1 MNGSGPIRVLLADD
15 HPLVRAG
22 VRKVLEQQAR
32 VTVVGEAG
40 DGDEALK
47 LLAELEPDLLVL
59 DLNMPNRDGFAV
71 LREARDAAPGV
82 RILVLTMHSSVEYV
96 ARAVRE
102 GADGYLL
109 KDTAVQDLAA
119 AIESVTAGRPYYSE
133 PAQRSLAD
141 SLRRPVADASSR
153 LERLT
158 AREREV
164 LEGVARGRTT
174 KEIAAE
180 FNISARTVET
190 HRAAIMRKL
199 DIRSV
204 ALLTQFAIREGLIE
218 PPPGT

>member
-1 MNGSGPIRVLLADD
+1 VLIADD

-22 VRKVLEQQAR
+22 VRKVLEQQPL

-40 DGDEALK
+40 DGEEALK
-47 LLAELEPDLLVL
+47 LLRELDPDLLVL

-82 RILVLTMHSSVEYV
+82 RILVLTMHASVEYV

-109 KDTAVQDLAA
+109 KDTAVKDLAA

-133 PAQRSLAD
+133 PAQRALAD
-141 SLRRPVADASSR
+141 SLRRPSDESSR
-153 LERLT
+153 LSRLT

-164 LEGVARGRTT
+164 LAGVARGQTT
-174 KEIAAE
+174 KEIASE
-180 FNISARTVET
+180 FSISTRTVET

-199 DIRSV
+199 DIRSI

-218 PPPGT
+218 PPPGA

>member
-1 MNGSGPIRVLLADD
+1 MSSRAPIRVLLADD

-22 VRKVLEQQAR
+22 VRKVLEQQPA
-32 VTVVGEAG
+32 VSIVGEAG
-40 DGDEALK
+40 DGDEALR

-96 ARAVRE
+96 SRAVRE

-109 KDTAVQDLAA
+109 KDTAVRDLAA

-133 PAQRSLAD
+133 PAQRALAD
-141 SLRRPVADASSR
+141 SVRRPADAAPP

-164 LEGVARGRTT
+164 LAGVARGRTT

-180 FNISARTVET
+180 FNISTRTVET

-199 DIRSV
+199 EIRSV
-204 ALLTQFAIREGLIE
+204 ALLTQFAIRAGLIE
-218 PPPGT
+218 PPPS

>member
-1 MNGSGPIRVLLADD
+1 MSSRAPIRVLLADD

-22 VRKVLEQQAR
+22 VRKVLEQQPA
-32 VTVVGEAG
+32 VSIVGEAG
-40 DGDEALK
+40 DGDEALR

-96 ARAVRE
+96 SRAVRE

-109 KDTAVQDLAA
+109 KDTAVRDLAA

-133 PAQRSLAD
+133 PAQRALAD
-141 SLRRPVADASSR
+141 SVRRPADAAPP

-164 LEGVARGRTT
+164 LAGVARGQTT

-180 FNISARTVET
+180 FNISTRTVET

-199 DIRSV
+199 EIRSV
-204 ALLTQFAIREGLIE
+204 ALLTQFAIRAGLIE
-218 PPPGT
+218 PPPS

>member
-1 MNGSGPIRVLLADD
+1 MNDRGPVRVLLADD

-22 VRKVLEQQAR
+22 IRKVLEQQR
-32 VTVVGEAG
+32 DVTVVGEAG

-47 LLAELEPDLLVL
+47 LLAELEPDLIVL

-119 AIESVTAGRPYYSE
+119 AIASVTAGRPYYSE
-133 PAQRSLAD
+133 PAQRALAD
-141 SLRRPVADASSR
+141 SIRRPVVEPSR
-153 LERLT
+153 LDRLT

-164 LEGVARGRTT
+164 LAGVARGHTT
-174 KEIAAE
+174 KEIASE

-218 PPPGT
+218 PPPTP

>member
-1 MNGSGPIRVLLADD
+1 MKEGASVRVLLADD

-22 VRKVLEQQAR
+22 IRKVLEQQPA
-32 VTVVGEAG
+32 VEVVGEAG

-47 LLAELEPDLLVL
+47 LLGELEPDLLVL

-71 LREARDAAPGV
+71 LRDARDAAPGV
-82 RILVLTMHSSVEYV
+82 RILVLTMHASVEYV
-96 ARAVRE
+96 SRAVRE

-119 AIESVTAGRPYYSE
+119 AIVSVTAGRPYYSE
-133 PAQRSLAD
+133 VAQRALAD
-141 SLRRPVADASSR
+141 SVRRPADQPSR
-153 LERLT
+153 LDRLT
-158 AREREV
+158 SREREV
-164 LEGVARGRTT
+164 LVGVARGQTT
-174 KEIAAE
+174 KEIASE
-180 FNISARTVET
+180 FNISTRTVET

-218 PPPGT
+218 PPPAS

>member
-1 MNGSGPIRVLLADD
+1 VLIADD

-22 VRKVLEQQAR
+22 VRKVLEQQPL

-40 DGDEALK
+40 DGEEALK
-47 LLAELEPDLLVL
+47 MLRELDPDLLVL

-82 RILVLTMHSSVEYV
+82 RILVLTMHASVEYV
-96 ARAVRE
+96 VRAVRE

-109 KDTAVQDLAA
+109 KDTAVLDLAA

-141 SLRRPVADASSR
+141 SLRRPADESSR
-153 LERLT
+153 LARLT

-164 LEGVARGRTT
+164 LAGVARGQTT
-174 KEIAAE
+174 KEMASE
-180 FNISARTVET
+180 FSISTRTVET

-204 ALLTQFAIREGLIE
+204 ALLTQFAIREGLVE
-218 PPPGT
+218 PPPGA

>member
-1 MNGSGPIRVLLADD
+1 MSARKPIRVLLADD

-22 VRKVLEQQAR
+22 VRKVLEQQPS

-40 DGDEALK
+40 DGEEALK
-47 LLAELEPDLLVL
+47 LLRELEPDLLVL

-82 RILVLTMHSSVEYV
+82 RILVLTMHASVEYV
-96 ARAVRE
+96 SRAVRE

-119 AIESVTAGRPYYSE
+119 AIDSVTGGHPYYSE
-133 PAQRSLAD
+133 PAQRALAD
-141 SLRRPVADASSR
+141 SVRRPADESSR

-164 LEGVARGRTT
+164 LAGVARGQTT

-180 FNISARTVET
+180 FNISTRTVET

>member
-82 RILVLTMHSSVEYV
+82 RILVLTMHSAVEYV

-133 PAQRSLAD
+133 PAQRALAD
-141 SLRRPVADASSR
+141 SLRRPVTDEASR
-153 LERLT
+153 LDRLT

-164 LEGVARGRTT
+164 LVGVARGQTT

>member
-1 MNGSGPIRVLLADD
+1 MSPRAPVRVLLADD

-22 VRKVLEQQAR
+22 VRKVLEQQPL

-40 DGDEALK
+40 DGEEALK
-47 LLAELEPDLLVL
+47 LLRELDPDLLVL

-82 RILVLTMHSSVEYV
+82 RILVLTMHASVEYV

-109 KDTAVQDLAA
+109 KDTAVKDLAA

-133 PAQRSLAD
+133 PAQRALAD
-141 SLRRPVADASSR
+141 SLRRPSDESSR
-153 LERLT
+153 LGRLT

-164 LEGVARGRTT
+164 LAGVARGQTT
-174 KEIAAE
+174 KEIASE
-180 FNISARTVET
+180 FSISTRTVET

-199 DIRSV
+199 DIRSI

-218 PPPGT
+218 PPPGA

>member
-1 MNGSGPIRVLLADD
+1 MNARRPIRVLLADD

-22 VRKVLEQQAR
+22 VRKVLEQQPS

-40 DGDEALK
+40 DGAEALR
-47 LLAELEPDLLVL
+47 LLAELDPDLLVL
-59 DLNMPNRDGFAV
+59 DLNMPHRDGFAV

-96 ARAVRE
+96 SRAVRE

-119 AIESVTAGRPYYSE
+119 AIESVIAGRPYYSE
-133 PAQRSLAD
+133 PAQRALAD
-141 SLRRPVADASSR
+141 SVRRPADDSSR
-153 LERLT
+153 LGRLT

-164 LEGVARGRTT
+164 LAGVARGRTT
-174 KEIAAE
+174 KEIASD
-180 FNISARTVET
+180 FSISARTVET

-218 PPPGT
+218 PPPAP

>member
-1 MNGSGPIRVLLADD
+1 MNARAPIRVLLADD

-22 VRKVLEQQAR
+22 VRKVLEQQPG

-40 DGDEALK
+40 DGDEALR
-47 LLAELEPDLLVL
+47 LLAELDPDLLLL
-59 DLNMPNRDGFAV
+59 DLNMPHRDGFAV

-133 PAQRSLAD
+133 PAQRALAD
-141 SLRRPVADASSR
+141 SVRRPADGSSR
-153 LERLT
+153 LDRLT

-164 LEGVARGRTT
+164 LAGVARGHTT
-174 KEIAAE
+174 KEIASE

-204 ALLTQFAIREGLIE
+204 ALLTQFAIREGLIQ
-218 PPPGT
+218 PPPAT

>member
-1 MNGSGPIRVLLADD
+1 MNGSEPIRVLLADD

-22 VRKVLEQQAR
+22 VRKVLEQQTR
-32 VTVVGEAG
+32 VTVVGEAD
-40 DGDEALK
+40 DGDEALN

-133 PAQRSLAD
+133 PAQRALAD
-141 SLRRPVADASSR
+141 SLRRPVVDESSR

-218 PPPGT
+218 PPPAT

>member
-1 MNGSGPIRVLLADD
+1 MNARTPIRVLLADD

-22 VRKVLEQQAR
+22 VRKVLEQQPS

-40 DGDEALK
+40 DGEEALK
-47 LLAELEPDLLVL
+47 LLRELDPDLLVL

-82 RILVLTMHSSVEYV
+82 RILVLTMHASVEYV
-96 ARAVRE
+96 SRAVRE

-119 AIESVTAGRPYYSE
+119 AIESVTGGRPYYSE
-133 PAQRSLAD
+133 PAQRALAD
-141 SLRRPVADASSR
+141 SLRRPADESSR
-153 LERLT
+153 LDRLT

-164 LEGVARGRTT
+164 LAGVARGQTT
-174 KEIAAE
+174 KEIASE
-180 FNISARTVET
+180 FNISTRTVET

-218 PPPGT
+218 PPPAS

>member
-1 MNGSGPIRVLLADD
+1 MSPRAAVRVLLADD

-22 VRKVLEQQAR
+22 VRKVLEQQPL

-40 DGDEALK
+40 DGEEALK
-47 LLAELEPDLLVL
+47 LLRELDPDLLVL

-82 RILVLTMHSSVEYV
+82 RILVLTMHASVEYV

-109 KDTAVQDLAA
+109 KDTAVKDLAA

-133 PAQRSLAD
+133 PAQRALAD
-141 SLRRPVADASSR
+141 SLRRPADESSR
-153 LERLT
+153 LGRLT

-164 LEGVARGRTT
+164 LAGVARGQTT
-174 KEIAAE
+174 KEIASE
-180 FNISARTVET
+180 FNISTRTVET

-199 DIRSV
+199 DIRSI

-218 PPPGT
+218 PPPGA

>member
-1 MNGSGPIRVLLADD
+1 MNERKPVRVLLADD

-22 VRKVLEQQAR
+22 VRKVLEQQPL

-40 DGDEALK
+40 DGDEALR
-47 LLAELEPDLLVL
+47 LVAELEPDLLLL

-71 LREARDAAPGV
+71 LREARDASPGL
-82 RILVLTMHSSVEYV
+82 RILVLTMHASVEYV

-133 PAQRSLAD
+133 LAQRALAD
-141 SLRRPVADASSR
+141 SVRHPAEASTR

-164 LEGVARGRTT
+164 LIGVARGLTT
-174 KEIAAE
+174 KEIASE
-180 FNISARTVET
+180 FNISTRTVET

-218 PPPGT
+218 GPPAA

>member
-32 VTVVGEAG
+32 VAVVGEAG

-133 PAQRSLAD
+133 PAQRALAD
-141 SLRRPVADASSR
+141 SLRRPAADESSR

>member
-133 PAQRSLAD
+133 PAQRALAD
-141 SLRRPVADASSR
+141 SLRRPAADESSR

>member
-1 MNGSGPIRVLLADD
+1 MTGSGPIRVLLADD

-133 PAQRSLAD
+133 PAQRALAD
-141 SLRRPVADASSR
+141 SLRRPAADESSR

>member
-1 MNGSGPIRVLLADD
+1 MTGSGPIRVLLADD

-47 LLAELEPDLLVL
+47 LLAELDPDLLVL

-71 LREARDAAPGV
+71 LREARDVAPGV

-133 PAQRSLAD
+133 PAQRALAD

>member
-1 MNGSGPIRVLLADD
+1 MSEREPVRVLLADD

-22 VRKVLEQQAR
+22 VRKVLETLPA

-40 DGDEALK
+40 DGDEALRM
-47 LLAELEPDLLVL
+47 LAELEPDLLVL
-59 DLNMPNRDGFAV
+59 DLNMPQRDGFAV

-82 RILVLTMHSSVEYV
+82 RILVLTMHASVEYV

-119 AIESVTAGRPYYSE
+119 AIESVVGGHPYYSE
-133 PAQRSLAD
+133 IAQRALAD
-141 SLRRPVADASSR
+141 SIRRPSDESQR

-164 LEGVARGRTT
+164 LIGVAKGLTT

-180 FNISARTVET
+180 FNISTRTVET

-218 PPPGT
+218 PPPAS

>member
-1 MNGSGPIRVLLADD
+1 MSPRGPVRVLLADD

-22 VRKVLEQQAR
+22 VRKVLEQQPL

-40 DGDEALK
+40 DGEEALK
-47 LLAELEPDLLVL
+47 LLRELDPDLLVL

-82 RILVLTMHSSVEYV
+82 RILVLTMHASVEYV

-109 KDTAVQDLAA
+109 KDTAVKDLAA

-133 PAQRSLAD
+133 PAQKALAD
-141 SLRRPVADASSR
+141 LLRRPADESSR
-153 LERLT
+153 LGRLT

-164 LEGVARGRTT
+164 LAGVARGQTT
-174 KEIAAE
+174 KEIASE
-180 FNISARTVET
+180 FSISTRTVET

-199 DIRSV
+199 DIRSI
-204 ALLTQFAIREGLIE
+204 ALLTQFAISEGMIE
-218 PPPGT
+218 PPPGA

>member
-1 MNGSGPIRVLLADD
+1 MTGSGPIRVLLADD

-71 LREARDAAPGV
+71 LREARDVAPGV

>member
-1 MNGSGPIRVLLADD
+1 VSDRRKIRVVLADD

-22 VRKVLEQQAR
+22 VRKVLEQQPDLI
-32 VTVVGEAG
+32 VVGEAG
-40 DGDEALK
+40 DGDEALEM
-47 LLAELEPDLLVL
+47 LTSLEPDLLVL

-71 LREARDAAPGV
+71 LRDARDAAPGV
-82 RILVLTMHSSVEYV
+82 RILVLTMHASVEYV

-133 PAQRSLAD
+133 LAQRALAD
-141 SLRRPVADASSR
+141 SVRRPAEESSR
-153 LERLT
+153 LVRLT

-164 LEGVARGRTT
+164 LIGVARGLTT
-174 KEIAAE
+174 KEIASE
-180 FNISARTVET
+180 FDISTRTVET

-204 ALLTQFAIREGLIE
+204 ALLTQFAIREGLLE
-218 PPPGT
+218 APPAP

>member
-1 MNGSGPIRVLLADD
+1 MNARTPVRVLLADD

-22 VRKVLEQQAR
+22 IRKVLEQQPT

-40 DGDEALK
+40 DGDEALRM
-47 LLAELEPDLLVL
+47 LAELEPDLLVL

-82 RILVLTMHSSVEYV
+82 RILVLTMHASVEYV
-96 ARAVRE
+96 SRAVRE

-119 AIESVTAGRPYYSE
+119 AVASVTSGHPYYSE
-133 PAQRSLAD
+133 MAQRALAD
-141 SLRRPVADASSR
+141 SVRRPADESSR
-153 LERLT
+153 LDRLT
-158 AREREV
+158 SREREV
-164 LEGVARGRTT
+164 LAGVARGQTT
-174 KEIAAE
+174 KEIAAD
-180 FNISARTVET
+180 FNISTRTVET

-218 PPPGT
+218 PPPTS

>member
-1 MNGSGPIRVLLADD
+1 MSARRPVRVLLADD

-22 VRKVLEQQAR
+22 IRKVLEQQPA
-32 VTVVGEAG
+32 VEVVGEAG
-40 DGDEALK
+40 DGNEALR
-47 LLAELEPDLLVL
+47 LLGELEPDLLVL

-71 LREARDAAPGV
+71 LREARDVAPGV

-96 ARAVRE
+96 SRAVRE

-119 AIESVTAGRPYYSE
+119 AIDSVIGGRPYYSE
-133 PAQRSLAD
+133 PAQRALAD
-141 SLRRPVADASSR
+141 SVRRPAEESSR
-153 LERLT
+153 LDRLT

-164 LEGVARGRTT
+164 LAAVARGRTT

-204 ALLTQFAIREGLIE
+204 ALLTQFAIRERLIE
-218 PPPGT
+218 PPPGP

>member
-1 MNGSGPIRVLLADD
+1 MNDRPAIRVLLADD

-22 VRKVLEQQAR
+22 VRKVLEQQPG

-40 DGDEALK
+40 DGDEALRM
-47 LLAELEPDLLVL
+47 LAELEPDLLVL
-59 DLNMPNRDGFAV
+59 DLNMPHRDGFAV

-82 RILVLTMHSSVEYV
+82 RILVLTMHASVEYV

-119 AIESVTAGRPYYSE
+119 AIVSVTGGHPYYSE
-133 PAQRSLAD
+133 LAQSALAASIRQPAE
-141 SLRRPVADASSR
+141 DAGR
-153 LERLT
+153 LDRLT

-164 LEGVARGRTT
+164 LVGVARGLTT

-180 FNISARTVET
+180 FNISTRTVET

-218 PPPGT
+218 APPAP

>member
-1 MNGSGPIRVLLADD
+1 MSPRGPVRVLLADD

-22 VRKVLEQQAR
+22 VRKVLEQQPL

-40 DGDEALK
+40 DGEEALK
-47 LLAELEPDLLVL
+47 LLRELDPDLLVL

-82 RILVLTMHSSVEYV
+82 RILVLTMHASVEYV

-109 KDTAVQDLAA
+109 KDTAVKDLAA
-119 AIESVTAGRPYYSE
+119 AIESVNAGRPYYSE
-133 PAQRSLAD
+133 PAQRALAD
-141 SLRRPVADASSR
+141 SLRRPADESSH
-153 LERLT
+153 LDRLT

-164 LEGVARGRTT
+164 LAGVARGQTT
-174 KEIAAE
+174 KELASE
-180 FNISARTVET
+180 FNISTRTVET

-199 DIRSV
+199 EIRSI
-204 ALLTQFAIREGLIE
+204 ALLTQFAIREGLLE
-218 PPPGT
+218 PPPGA

>member
-1 MNGSGPIRVLLADD
+1 MKERTPVRVLLADD

-22 VRKVLEQQAR
+22 IRKVLEQQPSVA
-32 VTVVGEAG
+32 VVGEAG
-40 DGDEALK
+40 DGEEALR
-47 LLAELEPDLLVL
+47 LLGELEPDLLVL

-82 RILVLTMHSSVEYV
+82 RILVLTMHASIEYV
-96 ARAVRE
+96 SRAVRE

-119 AIESVTAGRPYYSE
+119 AIDSVTRGRPYYSE
-133 PAQRSLAD
+133 VAQRALAE
-141 SLRRPVADASSR
+141 SVRRPAEESSR
-153 LERLT
+153 LGRLT
-158 AREREV
+158 SREREV
-164 LEGVARGRTT
+164 LAAVARGQTT
-174 KEIAAE
+174 KEIASE
-180 FNISARTVET
+180 FNISTRTVET

-218 PPPGT
+218 PPPVV

>member
-1 MNGSGPIRVLLADD
+1 MNARPPIRVLLADD

-22 VRKVLEQQAR
+22 VRKVLEQQPS

-82 RILVLTMHSSVEYV
+82 RILVLTMHASVEYV
-96 ARAVRE
+96 SRAVRE

-133 PAQRSLAD
+133 PAQRALAD
-141 SLRRPVADASSR
+141 SVRRPADEASR
-153 LERLT
+153 LDRLT

-164 LEGVARGRTT
+164 LVGVARGQTT
-174 KEIAAE
+174 KEIASD

-204 ALLTQFAIREGLIE
+204 ALLTQFAIREGLIA
-218 PPPGT
+218 PPPAS

>member
-1 MNGSGPIRVLLADD
+1 MKEGASVRVLLADD

-22 VRKVLEQQAR
+22 IRKVLEQQPA
-32 VTVVGEAG
+32 VEVVGEAG

-47 LLAELEPDLLVL
+47 LLGELEPDLLVL

-71 LREARDAAPGV
+71 LRDARDAAPGV
-82 RILVLTMHSSVEYV
+82 RILVLTMHASVEYV
-96 ARAVRE
+96 SRAVRE

-119 AIESVTAGRPYYSE
+119 AIASVTAGRPYYSE
-133 PAQRSLAD
+133 VAQRALAD
-141 SLRRPVADASSR
+141 SLRRPSDQASR
-153 LERLT
+153 LDRLT
-158 AREREV
+158 SREREV
-164 LEGVARGRTT
+164 LVGVARGQTT

-180 FNISARTVET
+180 FNISTRTVET

-218 PPPGT
+218 PPPAS

>member
-1 MNGSGPIRVLLADD
+1 VSPRQPVRVLLADD

-22 VRKVLEQQAR
+22 VRKVLEQQPL

-40 DGDEALK
+40 DGVEALK
-47 LLAELEPDLLVL
+47 LLRELDPDLLVL

-82 RILVLTMHSSVEYV
+82 RILVLTMHASVEYV

-109 KDTAVQDLAA
+109 KDTAVKDLAA

-133 PAQRSLAD
+133 PAQQALAD
-141 SLRRPVADASSR
+141 SLRRPADESSR
-153 LERLT
+153 LGRLT

-164 LEGVARGRTT
+164 LAGVARGQTT
-174 KEIAAE
+174 KEIASE
-180 FNISARTVET
+180 FNISTRTVET

-199 DIRSV
+199 DIRSI

-218 PPPGT
+218 APPGA

>member
-1 MNGSGPIRVLLADD
+1 MNARTPIRVLLADD

-22 VRKVLEQQAR
+22 VRKVLEQQPS

-40 DGDEALK
+40 DGDEALR

-71 LREARDAAPGV
+71 LREARDVSPGV

-119 AIESVTAGRPYYSE
+119 AIESVTSGRPYYSE
-133 PAQRSLAD
+133 PAQRALAD
-141 SLRRPVADASSR
+141 SVRRPADESSR
-153 LERLT
+153 LDRLT

-164 LEGVARGRTT
+164 LAGVARGHTT
-174 KEIAAE
+174 KEIASE

-199 DIRSV
+199 DIRSI

-218 PPPGT
+218 PPPAS

>member
-47 LLAELEPDLLVL
+47 LLAELDPDLLVL

-71 LREARDAAPGV
+71 LREARDVAPGV

-133 PAQRSLAD
+133 PAQRALAD
-141 SLRRPVADASSR
+141 SLRRPAADASSR

>member
-1 MNGSGPIRVLLADD
+1 MSEREPVRVVLADD

-22 VRKVLEQQAR
+22 VRKVLETLPA

-40 DGDEALK
+40 DGDEALRM
-47 LLAELEPDLLVL
+47 LAELEPDLLVL
-59 DLNMPNRDGFAV
+59 DLNMPQRDGFAV

-82 RILVLTMHSSVEYV
+82 RILVLTMHASVEYV

-119 AIESVTAGRPYYSE
+119 AIESVVGGRPYYSE
-133 PAQRSLAD
+133 IAQRALAD
-141 SLRRPVADASSR
+141 SIRHPNDESTR

-164 LEGVARGRTT
+164 LIGVAKGLTT
-174 KEIAAE
+174 KEIASE
-180 FNISARTVET
+180 FNISTRTVET

-218 PPPGT
+218 GPPAS

>member
-1 MNGSGPIRVLLADD
+1 MSPRQPVRVLLADD

-22 VRKVLEQQAR
+22 VRKVLEQQPL

-40 DGDEALK
+40 DGEEALK
-47 LLAELEPDLLVL
+47 MLRELDPDLLVL

-82 RILVLTMHSSVEYV
+82 RILVLTMHASVEYV

-109 KDTAVQDLAA
+109 KDTAVKDLAA

-133 PAQRSLAD
+133 PAQRALAD
-141 SLRRPVADASSR
+141 SLRRPADESSR
-153 LERLT
+153 LGRLT

-164 LEGVARGRTT
+164 LAAVARGQTT
-174 KEIAAE
+174 KEMASE
-180 FNISARTVET
+180 FSISTRTVET

-199 DIRSV
+199 DIRSI
-204 ALLTQFAIREGLIE
+204 ALLTQFAIREGLVE
-218 PPPGT
+218 PPPGA